1 MRQSGTWGD
10 NASGGYLRRHLKM
23 VLLEKALSWTRHEV
37 DSKGLRTPGECKI
50 VIIGVGG
57 CGNNTIDR
65 LMKSGMSGADC
76 VAINTDVQH
85 LNNIHADKKVLIGE
99 KITRGLG
106 AGNMPDVGAD
116 AMKES
121 AELIERLV
129 DGADIVFITAGMGG
143 GTGTGAAPIVAE
155 LARAKGAIVVG
166 VITMPFRHEKGRLEY
181 AREGLNKI
189 RKATHTTVIID
200 NNKLMDLVPQLP
212 INTAFTFA
220 DSILANMV
228 KGIIETIALPSL
240 INLDF
245 ADFRTIMTKGDVAIV
260 GMGQSNSPE
269 RAEEAARNAL
279 EHMLLDVDYSGADGA
294 LIHVSGGPDMSL
306 GEAVRAAEC
315 VTEMMDDKAMV
326 IWGSRVDPELND
338 MLRVTLVLTGIRS
351 PQLVSGYEVQQVKLY
366 QMEPSAGPEK
376 SLGLEL
382 GLYDIESSYNL
393 N

>member
-1 MRQSGTWGD
+1 
-10 NASGGYLRRHLKM
+10 M
-23 VLLEKALSWTRHEV
+23 VLMEKALSWTRHEANNTGV
-37 DSKGLRTPGECKI
+37 RRPGECKI

-57 CGNNTIDR
+57 CGNNTVDR
-65 LMKSGMSGADC
+65 LMKSGMTGAEC
-76 VAINTDVQH
+76 IAVNTDVQH
-85 LNNIHADKKVLIGE
+85 LNSIHADKKFLIGE

-106 AGNMPDVGAD
+106 AGNMPNVGSD
-116 AMKES
+116 AMYES
-121 AELIERLV
+121 AEMIEPFLE
-129 DGADIVFITAGMGG
+129 GADIVFIAAGMGG
-143 GTGTGAAPIVAE
+143 GTGTGAAPVVAE
-155 LARAKGAIVVG
+155 LARAKGCIVVG
-166 VITMPFRHEKGRLEY
+166 VVTMPFRHEKGRFDY
-181 AREGLNKI
+181 AIEGLNKI
-189 RKATHTTVIID
+189 RKTTHTTVIID

-228 KGIIETIALPSL
+228 KGIVETIALPSL

-279 EHMLLDVDYSGADGA
+279 DHMLLDVDYTGADGA

-326 IWGSRVDPELND
+326 IWGSRVDPNMND
-338 MLRVTLVLTGIRS
+338 MLRVTLVLTGIKS
-351 PQLVSGYEVQQVKLY
+351 PQLVSGYEVPEIKLY
-366 QMEPSAGPEK
+366 QMEPFAQPEAH
-376 SLGLEL
+376 LGLNL
-382 GLYDIESSYNL
+382 GLYDIESGWKNGRY
-393 N
+393 

>member
-1 MRQSGTWGD
+1 MRQSGYRSDSFEGICEE
-10 NASGGYLRRHLKM
+10 GKM
-23 VLLEKALSWTRHEV
+23 VLMEKALSWTRHEI
-37 DSKGLRTPGECKI
+37 DAKGLRRPGECKI
-50 VIIGVGG
+50 IIIGVGG

-65 LMKSGMSGADC
+65 LMKSGMNGADC
-76 VAINTDVQH
+76 IAINTDVQH

-99 KITRGLG
+99 QITRGLG
-106 AGNMPDVGAD
+106 AGNMPEIGEE
-116 AMKES
+116 AMMENVDNLDR
-121 AELIERLV
+121 LIT
-129 DGADIVFITAGMGG
+129 GTDIVFIAAGMGG
-143 GTGTGAAPIVAE
+143 GTGTGAAPVVAE
-155 LARAKGAIVVG
+155 KAKQKGAIVVG
-166 VITMPFRHEKGRLEY
+166 VVTMPFRHEKGRFDF
-181 AREGLNKI
+181 AIDGLNKM

-228 KGIIETIALPSL
+228 KGIVETIALPSL

-279 EHMLLDVDYSGADGA
+279 DHMLLDVDYSGADGA

-306 GEAVRAAEC
+306 GEAVRAAET
-315 VTEMMDDKAMV
+315 VTEIMDEKAMV
-326 IWGSRVDPELND
+326 IWGSRVDPELSD

-351 PQLVSGYEVQQVKLY
+351 PHLVSSYEVPTVKLY
-366 QMEPSAGPEK
+366 QMEPYAGYETP
-376 SLGLEL
+376 LGINF
-382 GLYDIESSYNL
+382 GLYDMENPGKYR
-393 N
+393 

>member
-1 MRQSGTWGD
+1 
-10 NASGGYLRRHLKM
+10 M
-23 VLLEKALSWTRHEV
+23 VLMEKALSWTRHEL
-37 DSKGLRTPGECKI
+37 DTKGLRRPGECKI

-57 CGNNTIDR
+57 CGNNTVDR
-65 LMKSGMSGADC
+65 LMKTGMDGAEC
-76 VAINTDVQH
+76 IAVNTDVQH
-85 LNNIHADKKVLIGE
+85 LNIIHADKKILIGE
-99 KITRGLG
+99 KVTRGLG
-106 AGNMPDVGAD
+106 AGNKPGVGRD
-116 AMKES
+116 AMLES
-121 AELIERLV
+121 TELIDRLV
-129 DGADIVFITAGMGG
+129 TGADIVFVAAGLGG
-143 GTGTGAAPIVAE
+143 GTGTGAAPVVAE
-155 LARAKGAIVVG
+155 IAKEKGAIVVG
-166 VITMPFRHEKGRLEY
+166 VVTMPFRHEKGRFDF
-181 AREGLNKI
+181 AINGLSEL

-279 EHMLLDVDYSGADGA
+279 QHMLLDVDYSGADGA
-294 LIHVSGGPDMSL
+294 LIHVSGGEDMSL
-306 GEAVRAAEC
+306 GEAVRAAEY

-326 IWGSRVDPELND
+326 IWGARVDPNMND

-351 PQLVSGYEVQQVKLY
+351 PQLMSGFDVPEIHLY
-366 QMEPSAGPEK
+366 NMEPFAGQETPLK
-376 SLGLEL
+376 INL
-382 GLYDIESSYNL
+382 GLYNMENPSVFR
-393 N
+393 

>member
-1 MRQSGTWGD
+1 
-10 NASGGYLRRHLKM
+10 M
-23 VLLEKALSWTRHEV
+23 VLMEKALSWTRHEV
-37 DSKGLRTPGECKI
+37 DSKGLRRPGECKI

-65 LMKSGMSGADC
+65 LMKSGMNGAEC
-76 VAINTDVQH
+76 IAINTDVQH
-85 LNNIHADKKVLIGE
+85 LNNIHADKRILIGE

-106 AGNMPDVGAD
+106 AGNMPNIGED

-121 AELIERLV
+121 SNVIERLIE
-129 DGADIVFITAGMGG
+129 GADIVFITAGMGG
-143 GTGTGAAPIVAE
+143 GTGTGAAPVVAE
-155 LARAKGAIVVG
+155 LAKENGAIVVG
-166 VITMPFRHEKGRLEY
+166 VVTMPFRHEKGRFNY

-189 RKATHTTVIID
+189 RKTTHTTVIID

-228 KGIIETIALPSL
+228 KGIVETIALPSL

-279 EHMLLDVDYSGADGA
+279 EHMLLDVDYAGADGA

-326 IWGSRVDPELND
+326 IWGSRVDPDMND

-351 PQLVSGYEVQQVKLY
+351 PQLVSGYEVPQVKLY
-366 QMEPSAGPEK
+366 QLEPYAGPERI
-376 SLGLEL
+376 LGLEL
-382 GLYDIESSYNL
+382 GLYDMESPFNL
-393 N
+393 D

>member
-1 MRQSGTWGD
+1 
-10 NASGGYLRRHLKM
+10 M
-23 VLLEKALSWTRHEV
+23 VLMEKALSWTRHEI
-37 DSKGLRTPGECKI
+37 DSKGLRRPGECKI
-50 VIIGVGG
+50 IIIGVGG

-65 LMKSGMSGADC
+65 LMKSGMGGAEC
-76 VAINTDVQH
+76 IAINTDVQH
-85 LNNIHADKKVLIGE
+85 LNNIHADKKLLIGE
-99 KITRGLG
+99 KLTRGLG
-106 AGNMPDVGAD
+106 AGNMPEVGKD
-116 AMKES
+116 AMIES
-121 AELIERLV
+121 ADMIERLV
-129 DGADIVFITAGMGG
+129 AGTDIVFITAGMGG
-143 GTGTGAAPIVAE
+143 GTGTGAAPVVAE
-155 LARAKGAIVVG
+155 IAKERGAIVVG
-166 VITMPFRHEKGRLEY
+166 VITMPFRHEKGRLDY

-228 KGIIETIALPSL
+228 KGIVETIALPSL

-260 GMGQSNSPE
+260 GMGQSNSPD

-326 IWGSRVDPELND
+326 IWGSRVDPDMND

-351 PQLVSGYEVQQVKLY
+351 PQLVSGFEVPQVKLY
-366 QMEPSAGPEK
+366 QMEPMAGPEK
-376 SLGLEL
+376 PLGIEL
-382 GLYDIESSYNL
+382 GLYDIEKPFQL
-393 N
+393 R

>member
-1 MRQSGTWGD
+1 
-10 NASGGYLRRHLKM
+10 M

-85 LNNIHADKKVLIGE
+85 LNTIHADKKVLIGE

-106 AGNMPDVGAD
+106 AGNMPDVGAE
-116 AMKES
+116 AVKES
-121 AELIERLV
+121 AQLIERLV

-166 VITMPFRHEKGRLEY
+166 VITMPFRHEKGRFEY

-212 INTAFTFA
+212 INMAFTFA
-220 DSILANMV
+220 DSILSIMV

-279 EHMLLDVDYSGADGA
+279 EHMLLNVDYTGADGA

-315 VTEMMDDKAMV
+315 VTEMMDDNAMV

-351 PQLVSGYEVQQVKLY
+351 PQLVSGYEVPLAKLY
-366 QMEPSAGPEK
+366 QMDPLARPEK
-376 SLGLEL
+376 SLGLVL
-382 GLYDIESSYNL
+382 GLYDIESPYNL
-393 N
+393 T

>member
-1 MRQSGTWGD
+1 
-10 NASGGYLRRHLKM
+10 M
-23 VLLEKALSWTRHEV
+23 VLMEKALSWTRHEI
-37 DSKGLRTPGECKI
+37 DSRGLRRPGECKI
-50 VIIGVGG
+50 AIVGVGG

-65 LMKSGMSGADC
+65 LMKSGISGAEC

-85 LNNIHADKKVLIGE
+85 LNTIHSDKKILIGE

-106 AGNMPDVGAD
+106 AGNMPDVGKD
-116 AMKES
+116 AMLES
-121 AELIERLV
+121 VDHLERLIT
-129 DGADIVFITAGMGG
+129 GADIVFIAAGMGG
-143 GTGTGAAPIVAE
+143 GTGTGAAPVVAE
-155 LARAKGAIVVG
+155 IARQKGAIVVG
-166 VITMPFRHEKGRLEY
+166 VVTMPFRHEKGRFDY
-181 AREGLNKI
+181 AIDGLNKM
-189 RKATHTTVIID
+189 RKTTHTTVIID

-228 KGIIETIALPSL
+228 KGIVETIALPSL

-294 LIHVSGGPDMSL
+294 LIHISGGPDMSL
-306 GEAVRAAEC
+306 GEAVRAAEY
-315 VTEMMDDKAMV
+315 VTEMMGDKAMV
-326 IWGSRVDPELND
+326 IWGSRVDPDLND

-351 PQLVSGYEVQQVKLY
+351 PHLVSGYEVPVVRLY
-366 QMEPSAGPEK
+366 QMEPFAGPEAH
-376 SLGLEL
+376 LGINF
-382 GLYDIESSYNL
+382 GLYDIENRMYR
-393 N
+393 

>member
-1 MRQSGTWGD
+1 
-10 NASGGYLRRHLKM
+10 M
-23 VLLEKALSWTRHEV
+23 VLMEKALSWTRHEV
-37 DSKGLRTPGECKI
+37 DARGLRRPGECKI
-50 VIIGVGG
+50 AIVGVGG

-65 LMKSGMSGADC
+65 LMKSGISGAEC

-85 LNNIHADKKVLIGE
+85 LNTIHSDKKILIGE

-106 AGNMPDVGAD
+106 AGNMPDVGKD
-116 AMKES
+116 AMLES
-121 AELIERLV
+121 VDSLERLIT
-129 DGADIVFITAGMGG
+129 GADIVFIAAGMGG
-143 GTGTGAAPIVAE
+143 GTGTGAAPVVAE
-155 LARAKGAIVVG
+155 FARQKGAIVVG
-166 VITMPFRHEKGRLEY
+166 VVTMPFRHEKGRFDY
-181 AREGLNKI
+181 AMNGLTKM
-189 RKATHTTVIID
+189 RKTTHTTVIID

-228 KGIIETIALPSL
+228 KGIVETIALPSL

-294 LIHVSGGPDMSL
+294 LIHISGGPDMSL
-306 GEAVRAAEC
+306 GEAVRAAEY
-315 VTEMMDDKAMV
+315 VTEMMGDKAMV
-326 IWGSRVDPELND
+326 IWGSRVDPDLND

-351 PQLVSGYEVQQVKLY
+351 PQLVSGYEIPVVKLY
-366 QMEPSAGPEK
+366 QMEPQSGPETH
-376 SLGLEL
+376 LGFDF
-382 GLYDIESSYNL
+382 GLYDIENKMYR
-393 N
+393 